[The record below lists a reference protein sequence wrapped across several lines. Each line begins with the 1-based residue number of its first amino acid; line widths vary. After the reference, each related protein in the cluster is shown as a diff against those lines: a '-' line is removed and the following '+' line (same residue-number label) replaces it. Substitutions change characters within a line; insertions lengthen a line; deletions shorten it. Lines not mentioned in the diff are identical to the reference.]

1 MINPGE
7 YAAFARMD
15 RALVAELDRR
25 LRDENENEIALKML
39 QEELLLSM
47 AKLERHERETG

>member
-15 RALVAELDRR
+15 RALVTELERR
-25 LRDENENEIALKML
+25 LRDEDENALKLKML
-39 QEELLLSM
+39 EEKLFRSM
-47 AKLERHERETG
+47 AELERHERETR